1 MLHED
6 LQNNHTMA
14 HILILTLR
22 INKDILS
29 EEYEK
34 GMKVLSEHRIHWIHE
49 SLNGIFSSKWHY

>member
-34 GMKVLSEHRIHWIHE
+34 GMKVLSEHRIH
-49 SLNGIFSSKWHY
+49 